1 MNNILSNLS
10 VATLIAIILL
20 LILLLVVFLTIYFLD
35 KYIFYFHEYGHILKI
50 IKNLNEDKY
59 DYEGINT
66 NLVIQVIEYTTFFNL
81 ITFKRK
87 TYSNYFK
94 YLENKKQDSKYQSII
109 KDIAIGGYEFSKQ
122 LENYKS
128 FHILHTIFIISATI
142 TIILLLVL
150 VSMLAY
156 IDKTSYIQLIL
167 NILVIIIIVIIFFP
181 KKLHKLFSLIYKY
194 MCKTGYGKKPINT
207 RKKGMNDCYIHEYP
221 NQFAYT
227 NREEDKKHTKG
238 KPKVLLDIVINLNN
252 IENIEPKTIY
262 QNNIYKKITKK
273 FPLSNKRH

>member
-1 MNNILSNLS
+1 MNNILSDLS

-50 IKNLNEDKY
+50 VKNLNKDKY
-59 DYEGINT
+59 DYEKGINT
-66 NLVIQVIEYTTFFNL
+66 NIVIQVIEYTTFFNF

-94 YLENKKQDSKYQSII
+94 YLENKKQESKYQSII

-128 FHILHTIFIISATI
+128 FHILHIIFIISATI
-142 TIILLLVL
+142 TIILLLVPVL
-150 VSMLAY
+150 VF
-156 IDKTSYIQLIL
+156 INKIIYIQLIL
-167 NILVIIIIVIIFFP
+167 NILVIIIVIIFFP
-181 KKLHKLFSLIYKY
+181 KKVYKLFSLIYKY
-194 MCKTGYGKKPINT
+194 RCKIGYGKKPINT
-207 RKKGMNDCYIHEYP
+207 HKKGMNDCYIHEYP

-262 QNNIYKKITKK
+262 KNNIYKKIIKN
-273 FPLSNKRH
+273 FPLNDKRH